1 MTPTLD
7 ALLPSFVAATVPALL
22 RRLRRTAPRS
32 LWIRPAP
39 TPVHR
44 LDKGATLVVAHPCGT
59 EIECRSGSL
68 WLTHD
73 GDVKDLV
80 LAAGERY
87 RSGSDRRLLVHA
99 LAADSAVVVAR
110 RAG

>member
-7 ALLPSFVAATVPALL
+7 ALLPSFVVTTVPALL
-22 RRLRRTAPRS
+22 RRLRRPALRS

-39 TPVHR
+39 APMHR
-44 LDKGATLVVAHPCGT
+44 LDKGATLVVAQPRGT
-59 EIECRSGSL
+59 TIECRNGSL

-73 GDVKDLV
+73 GDIKDIV
-80 LAAGERY
+80 LAAGEHY

-99 LAADSAVVVAR
+99 LEADSAVVVAR
-110 RAG
+110 

>member
-1 MTPTLD
+1 MNPTLD

-22 RRLRRTAPRS
+22 RRLRRSAPHG

-39 TPVHR
+39 TPVQR
-44 LDKGATLVVAHPCGT
+44 LDKGATLVVAHPRGVD
-59 EIECRSGSL
+59 IECRSGSL

-73 GDVKDLV
+73 GDIKDVV

-99 LAADSAVVVAR
+99 LEAGSGVLVAR
-110 RAG
+110 

>member
-1 MTPTLD
+1 MNPTLD
-7 ALLPSFVAATVPALL
+7 ALLPSFVATTVPALL
-22 RRLRRTAPRS
+22 RRLRRPAPRS

-39 TPVHR
+39 TPLHR
-44 LDKGATLVVAHPCGT
+44 LDKGATLVVAHPRGAA
-59 EIECRSGSL
+59 IECRSGSL

-73 GDVKDLV
+73 GDIKDVV

-99 LAADSAVVVAR
+99 MEAGSAVVVAR
-110 RAG
+110 